1 LKAAKIHDEIPNGD
15 PVEKQEEMDRMRQ
28 HVMKE
33 FDKNND
39 RMLSFDEFEHG
50 INGTE
55 AKNDQGWKVRY
66 SNSLLCI
73 KILERIL
80 RVRLT
85 TKGEHFRC
93 NIHLY
98 INLFLVS

>member
-55 AKNDQGWKVRY
+55 AKNDQGWKVRHIRTHCY
-66 SNSLLCI
+66 AS
-73 KILERIL
+73 RAA
-80 RVRLT
+80 
-85 TKGEHFRC
+85 
-93 NIHLY
+93 
-98 INLFLVS
+98 

>member
-73 KILERIL
+73 KILQRIL
-80 RVRLT
+80 CAHLT
-85 TKGEHFRC
+85 TKGEHSF
-93 NIHLY
+93 IY